1 MKPQKEISS
10 LSGLIRKYNRQYYSE
25 NGSSIADSEYDALMN
40 RLLLLEKQHPE
51 FKTQDSPSARVG
63 APPVSGFTAV
73 VHNPPMLSLSNVFS
87 GEEFLQF
94 HNRIQNELK
103 VNSVEYSVEPKLDG
117 VSLSLVY
124 RNSVLVRAGTRGD
137 GINGEDVTENVRTIR
152 SIPLRLNSCQPLDTE
167 VRGEVFFKTSSF
179 LKMNRERK
187 NSGKPPFAN
196 PRNAASGSL
205 RQLDSSVTA
214 ERPLSFTAYASGSSS
229 GSINTQAELLRQ
241 LQQWG
246 FAVNSE
252 NRICRTAEQVIAVY
266 NSLAE
271 RRADLPME
279 IDGVVIKLNSFSQ
292 REKIGFVSRSP
303 RWATAWKFHGEE
315 LSTVLETIEIQVGRT
330 GRLTPVAVLEP
341 VQIGGV
347 TVSRAT
353 LHNQDEVLR
362 KDVRAGDIVLVRR
375 AGDVIPE
382 VVKSIP
388 PVNGARG
395 DVFLMPDRCP
405 VCRGPVVQPDNEVNL
420 YCINP
425 SCPAR
430 IRRSLQHWASRRAL
444 DIEGMGQKLC
454 EQLVDSGMVHSIE
467 DIYSLKYH
475 ELTNLENMGEL
486 KVSKLFAAL
495 KRSRRV
501 SLSRFLTGLGIPGI
515 GEVAS
520 RDIAAEFTTIEVLRN
535 ATEEELLAVKG
546 VGPVAAASVRRFFT
560 SPVTSVVVQHLLDA
574 GFNPIEKSI
583 ERGTSLAGETVVF
596 TGQLSLTRQDA
607 GKIASAAG
615 AKVTNSVSGSTTLLV
630 AGKNA
635 GSKLEKARKLGVKI
649 LSEDEFMV
657 LVGKADCGQD

>member
-1 MKPQKEISS
+1 MKPQKEISN
-10 LSGLIRKYNRQYYSE
+10 LSELIRKYNRQYYSE
-25 NGSSIADSEYDALMN
+25 NGSSITDSDYDALMN
-40 RLLLLEKQHPE
+40 RLLLLEKQYPE

-63 APPVSGFTAV
+63 SVPVSGFAAV

-87 GEEFLQF
+87 NEGFLQF

-103 VNSVEYSVEPKLDG
+103 VNLVEYSVEPKLDG

-137 GINGEDVTENVRTIR
+137 GVNGEDVTENARTIR
-152 SIPLRLNSCQPLDTE
+152 SIPLRLNSGQPLDTE

-179 LKMNRERK
+179 LRMNSERK
-187 NSGKPPFAN
+187 DNGKPVFAN

-214 ERPLSFTAYASGSSS
+214 ERPLSFIAYASGGSSS
-229 GSINTQAELLRQ
+229 NIKTQAELLKQFR
-241 LQQWG
+241 QWG
-246 FAVNSE
+246 FSVNSE
-252 NRICRTAEQVIAVY
+252 NRICTTAEQVTAVY
-266 NSLAE
+266 NSLVE
-271 RRADLPME
+271 KRADLPME
-279 IDGVVIKLNSFSQ
+279 IDGVVIKLNSFSH
-292 REKIGFVSRSP
+292 RELLGSVSRSP
-303 RWATAWKFHGEE
+303 RWATAWKFHAEE
-315 LSTVLETIEIQVGRT
+315 LSTVLERIEIQVGRT

-341 VQIGGV
+341 VQVGGV

-388 PVNGARG
+388 PVDATRGAAF
-395 DVFLMPDRCP
+395 VMPDKCP

-430 IRRSLQHWASRRAL
+430 IRRSLQHWASRKAL

-467 DIYSLKYH
+467 DIYSLNYH
-475 ELTNLENMGEL
+475 ELTSLENMGEL

-495 KRSRRV
+495 ERSRSV
-501 SLSRFLTGLGIPGI
+501 SLSRYLTGLGIPGI

-520 RDIAAEFTTIEVLRN
+520 RDIAAEFTTVEALRN
-535 ATEEELLAVKG
+535 AAEEELMAVKG

-560 SPVTSVVVQHLLDA
+560 SPVTSAVVQHLLDA
-574 GFNPIEKSI
+574 GFNPVEKSI
-583 ERGTSLAGETVVF
+583 KRGTSLVGETVVF
-596 TGQLSLTRQDA
+596 TGQLSLTRQEA
-607 GKIASAAG
+607 GRIASAAG
-615 AKVTNSVSGSTTLLV
+615 AKVTTAVTGSTTLLV
-630 AGKNA
+630 AGENA
-635 GSKLEKARKLGVKI
+635 GSKLKKARKLGVKI

-657 LVGKADCGQD
+657 LAGKADSQD

>member
-1 MKPQKEISS
+1 MKPQKEISN

-25 NGSSIADSEYDALMN
+25 NGSSITDSEYDSLMN
-40 RLLLLEKQHPE
+40 RLLFLEKQYPE

-63 APPVSGFTAV
+63 SAPVSGFGAV
-73 VHNPPMLSLSNVFS
+73 AHNPPMLSLSNVFS
-87 GEEFLQF
+87 AGEFYQF
-94 HNRIQNELK
+94 HNRIQSELK
-103 VNSVEYSVEPKLDG
+103 VNTVEYSVEPKLDG

-137 GINGEDVTENVRTIR
+137 GVNGEDVTENARTIR
-152 SIPLRLNSCQPLDTE
+152 SIPLRLNSHRLVDAE
-167 VRGEVFFKTSSF
+167 VRGEVFFTTSSF
-179 LKMNRERK
+179 LKMNSQRES
-187 NSGKPPFAN
+187 SGKPPFAN

-214 ERPLSFTAYASGSSS
+214 GRPLSFTAYASGGSS
-229 GSINTQAELLRQ
+229 GSINTQVELLRQ

-252 NRICRTAEQVIAVY
+252 NRVCSTPEQVVSAY
-266 NSLAE
+266 SSLAE

-279 IDGVVIKLNSFSQ
+279 IDGVVVKLNSFSQ
-292 REKIGFVSRSP
+292 REEMGFVSRSP
-303 RWATAWKFHGEE
+303 RWATAWKFHAEE
-315 LSTVLETIEIQVGRT
+315 LSTVLEGIEIQVGRT

-341 VQIGGV
+341 VQVGGV
-347 TVSRAT
+347 IVSRAT
-353 LHNQDEVLR
+353 LHNQDEVFR
-362 KDVRAGDIVLVRR
+362 KDVRVGDTVLVRR

-388 PVNGARG
+388 PVDGTRGAAFR
-395 DVFLMPDRCP
+395 MPDRCP
-405 VCRGPVVQPDNEVNL
+405 VCSGPVVQPDAEVNL

-430 IRRSLQHWASRRAL
+430 IRRSLQHWASRKAL

-467 DIYSLKYH
+467 DIYSLNYH

-486 KVSKLFAAL
+486 KVSKLFDAL
-495 KRSRRV
+495 KRSRSV

-520 RDIAAEFTTIEVLRN
+520 RDIAAEFKTLEVLEY
-535 ATEEELLAVKG
+535 AADEELMIIRG
-546 VGPVAAASVRRFFT
+546 IGPVAAASVSRFFNN
-560 SPVTSVVVQHLLDA
+560 PVTSAVVHHLVDA
-574 GFNPIEKSI
+574 GFNPVEEVA
-583 ERGTSLAGETVVF
+583 ERGTSLSGETVVF
-596 TGQLSLTRQDA
+596 TGQLSVSRREA

-615 AKVTNSVSGSTTLLV
+615 AKVTTSVTGSTTLLV
-630 AGKNA
+630 AGAKS
-635 GSKLEKARKLGVKI
+635 GSKLTKARKLGVRVV
-649 LSEDEFMV
+649 SEEEFLV
-657 LVGKADCGQD
+657 LAGKADIQE

>member
-1 MKPQKEISS
+1 MKPQKEISN
-10 LSGLIRKYNRQYYSE
+10 LSALIRKYNRQYYSE
-25 NGSSIADSEYDALMN
+25 DGSTITDSEYDALMS
-40 RLLLLEKQHPE
+40 RLLLLEKQYPE

-63 APPVSGFTAV
+63 SAPVSGFGAV

-87 GEEFLQF
+87 AGEFIRF
-94 HNRIQNELK
+94 HNRIQSELK
-103 VNSVEYSVEPKLDG
+103 VNTVEYSVEPKLDG

-137 GINGEDVTENVRTIR
+137 GVNGEDVTENARTIR
-152 SIPLRLNSCQPLDTE
+152 SIPLRLNSQQMVNTE

-179 LKMNRERK
+179 MKMNSQRES
-187 NSGKPPFAN
+187 NGKPAFAN

-214 ERPLSFTAYASGSSS
+214 RRPLSFIAYASGGSS
-229 GSINTQAELLRQ
+229 GSTSTQAELLKQFQ
-241 LQQWG
+241 LWG
-246 FAVNSE
+246 FSVDGE
-252 NRICRTAEQVIAVY
+252 NRICCTPEQVVDVY

-271 RRADLPME
+271 KRENLPME

-303 RWATAWKFHGEE
+303 RWATAWKFHAEE

-341 VQIGGV
+341 VQVGGV
-347 TVSRAT
+347 IVSRAT

-388 PVNGARG
+388 PVNGTRG
-395 DVFLMPDRCP
+395 DVFKMPDRCP
-405 VCRGPVVQPDNEVNL
+405 VCKGPVVQPDNEVNL

-430 IRRSLQHWASRRAL
+430 IRRSLQHWASRKAL

-486 KVSKLFAAL
+486 KVSKLFSAL
-495 KRSRRV
+495 ERSKSV

-520 RDIAAEFTTIEVLRN
+520 RDIAAEFKTLEALEY
-535 ATEEELLAVKG
+535 AADEELMIVRG
-546 VGPVAAASVRRFFT
+546 VGPVAAASVSRFFNN
-560 SPVTSVVVQHLLDA
+560 PVTSAVVHHLVDA
-574 GFNPIEKSI
+574 GFNPVEEVA
-583 ERGTSLAGETVVF
+583 ERGTSLSGETVVF
-596 TGQLSLTRQDA
+596 TGQMSFTRQEA
-607 GKIASAAG
+607 GRIASAAG
-615 AKVTNSVSGSTTLLV
+615 AKVTNSVTGSTTLLV

-635 GSKLEKARKLGVKI
+635 GSKLSKAQKLRVKI
-649 LSEDEFMV
+649 ISEEMF
-657 LVGKADCGQD
+657 LALAGKKSSRS